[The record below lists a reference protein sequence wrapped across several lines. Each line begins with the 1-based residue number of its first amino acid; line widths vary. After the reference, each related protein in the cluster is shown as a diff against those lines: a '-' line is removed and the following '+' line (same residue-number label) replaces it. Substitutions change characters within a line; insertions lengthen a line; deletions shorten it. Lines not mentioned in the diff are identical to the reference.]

1 MMKRESTTYSIAWFA
16 DQLRAKRLDL
26 NPPYQRLDLVWGKDY
41 QSFFIDTILRN
52 YPSPAIFL
60 HVETFAD
67 GRTVYHVVD
76 GKQRLTAIF
85 QFVNGEFTV
94 PKEYGQPEYAC
105 KEFADLSPEVK
116 TAFWEYSIPIQQ
128 VLGASGEELR
138 AAFDRLNRNVARLS
152 KQELRHAQFTGDF
165 ATLMEQL
172 TNEPF
177 WGDVGISTRVTAKRM
192 KDVEFVSE
200 IFLLTMHGVLDGTQG
215 TLIDNYY
222 RDYEPGI
229 PDKDKH
235 MRRYR
240 ICIRMFEDLGIERI
254 RASRFSNFS
263 DFYSLWAALLE
274 FSDRP
279 KSIDYDATIGS
290 LAVCRRERFDSS
302 VADKTARFLGNCMT
316 QLVL

>member
-85 QFVNGEFTV
+85 QFVSGEFTV

-105 KEFADLSPEVK
+105 KEFADLSSEVK

-152 KQELRHAQFTGDF
+152 KQELETVTHWGQAPERQRQATGGPI
-165 ATLMEQL
+165 L
-172 TNEPF
+172 
-177 WGDVGISTRVTAKRM
+177 GRVG
-192 KDVEFVSE
+192 
-200 IFLLTMHGVLDGTQG
+200 
-215 TLIDNYY
+215 
-222 RDYEPGI
+222 
-229 PDKDKH
+229 
-235 MRRYR
+235 
-240 ICIRMFEDLGIERI
+240 
-254 RASRFSNFS
+254 
-263 DFYSLWAALLE
+263 
-274 FSDRP
+274 
-279 KSIDYDATIGS
+279 
-290 LAVCRRERFDSS
+290 
-302 VADKTARFLGNCMT
+302 
-316 QLVL
+316 